1 MEIEKTQLQAWRNE
15 MLVYKFALDEV
26 NTKLNIL
33 NEEFQFIHNHNPIE
47 HIKSRIKKP
56 ESIKKKLERKG
67 LNLSIEEA
75 KRELRD
81 IAGIRVTCS
90 FVNDIYRIVD
100 LICSQDDIELVDIK
114 DYIKKPKPNGY
125 RSIHLIV
132 KVPVFLA
139 ERKEKVFVEL
149 QIRTIAMDTWASLEH
164 KIFYKYERDIPVE
177 LKDQLKEAANT
188 VHALD
193 AKMQYINE
201 EVNEIKR
208 INVEV

>member
-1 MEIEKTQLQAWRNE
+1 